1 MKKPSPIWRSLLLL
15 AAMAGLAVFSA
26 GAQTTGSTTQV
37 TPGATAPGPTKGIGP
52 APANSP
58 QHEILTTALS
68 PETRQTLQDA
78 MNSIPAPVPSHSST
92 SGK

>member
-1 MKKPSPIWRSLLLL
+1 MKTSSPIRRSLLLTIAL
-15 AAMAGLAVFSA
+15 AALAVLPA
-26 GAQTTGSTTQV
+26 GAQSTTQV
-37 TPGATAPGPTKGIGP
+37 TPGATATGPAKGIGP

-58 QHEILTTALS
+58 QHQILTTALS

-78 MNSIPAPVPSHSST
+78 MNSVPAPVPSRSST

>member
-1 MKKPSPIWRSLLLL
+1 MKTSSPIRRSLLLTIAL
-15 AAMAGLAVFSA
+15 AALAVLPA

-37 TPGATAPGPTKGIGP
+37 TPGATATGPAKGIGP

-58 QHEILTTALS
+58 QHQILTTALS

-78 MNSIPAPVPSHSST
+78 MNSVPAPVPSRSST